1 MNLHMK
7 TKKLTTIFVLIMILA
22 IAIGTYNISLSDF
35 RLSDENYT
43 YIADLK
49 WYHSASGLEKGFE
62 VASQENKPVV
72 VYFWAIWCQYCAKFQ
87 SDTLGNPQINK
98 ILENDYV
105 LVAMDLDVDRDV
117 SGRYG
122 VSYPPYILFLDGK
135 GNVIDRIAGAVDAG
149 TFLPVVTR
157 VRDQVRSN

>member
-1 MNLHMK
+1 MK

-35 RLSDENYT
+35 RLTDENYT
-43 YIADLK
+43 YISDLK
-49 WYHSASGLEKGFE
+49 WYHSAEGLEKGFQE
-62 VASQENKPVV
+62 ASLENKPVV

-87 SDTLGNPQINK
+87 TDTLGNPQINK

-105 LVAMDLDVDRDV
+105 RVAMDLDVDRDV

-122 VSYPPYILFLDGK
+122 VSYPPYVLFLDSK

-157 VRDQVRSN
+157 VREKVRGN